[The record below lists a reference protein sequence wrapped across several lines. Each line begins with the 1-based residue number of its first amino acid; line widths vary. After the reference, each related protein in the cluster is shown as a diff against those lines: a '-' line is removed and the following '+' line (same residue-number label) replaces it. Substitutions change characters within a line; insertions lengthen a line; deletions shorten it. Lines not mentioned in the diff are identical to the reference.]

1 MGATTID
8 NLPGSLLDLLLAADP
23 GSGREDLRGGRAWA
37 AADAIASGEDTAT
50 SAAWY
55 YLARHTA
62 LLTLPDGSA
71 LSYLDP
77 IDERPLLTQQPKLP
91 DSRSP
96 AYPVCWALVQ
106 LCAVLRDL
114 RGMLP
119 PTAMSEISPVP
130 LITQN
135 AMGILEQAR
144 TSLIPSWPALGPQL
158 DLLVADLASRSLDP
172 EPAQR
177 LLASARAGFLELGN
191 AAGAAAAAV
200 VAGDWLAAPYA
211 SPVTCGLSLGTPMG
225 KDSALSPSAE
235 EREQSQPIDAAGAAG
250 AYDAAHAWYAKAGDA
265 RGLAHVTWRRAYLA
279 LLTEEPDRALDTA
292 LTAADALTASG
303 DDGGALTATALAVL
317 AGLADGRL
325 PDPGVVARPVIDW
338 ATGPGSLSHAIGIG
352 RMFAR
357 TACRWT
363 SVQVRPERAL
373 AAAAVAEAVWTG
385 LGRMGSRSQT
395 LADQAQALRTLG
407 ARQAALVSLESAID
421 VGAAALRDPADPMD
435 AGRLRVMLLTADGYN
450 LANAVE
456 DVEAMDRALRRLD
469 ALAEPLRARAG
480 QLSPDQSFLA
490 EQFLGLV
497 ATPEQKVIGLVYRAQ
512 RARAEGDAAEAQ
524 RLFLAADDAL
534 ADVDPSEARRLRA
547 IVRAFELRL
556 EEAADAYRAW
566 LPDRLAEIQQAR
578 MTATA
583 PTNMALVRQQERQLR
598 DQTLMFSVRVGDL
611 ATARAQ
617 LTALQEM
624 GDPWWAEL
632 GTAWEHLDVVGR
644 LAEQEGDLDAAAGAF
659 AGAVAAVEQVRGEL
673 RRDDL
678 RQAFGADRIV
688 QQVYRNAARV
698 ELHRR
703 DGAMEHQDLSAAGSH
718 GLECLRL
725 LELARS
731 RALMD
736 LLATPDPGLPRD
748 ILDAWRGAD
757 AEVALR
763 RDRVAA
769 ALALDPPDPARVTAR
784 RAELEE
790 AQRDLEERQAALRA
804 VNPRF
809 WQLTAS
815 GAALDAGEVAA
826 LVRALPPRHCVLVYS
841 IDRPDYL
848 ACGITRDGIVAST
861 WSQQERRIELLC
873 DNLVTGC
880 STGRAWQKA
889 ADELGAIL
897 LDPLAAALDGALAV
911 HVIASG
917 PTLRV
922 PFGVLTWHGRRLT
935 DLVVVSVL
943 PSLSAY
949 PLLAPTGRAGQAL
962 CVGDPEAMTYR
973 KTPDSPARPLPA
985 LPGAAVEAAAVA
997 QALHGIPLIGPD
1009 ATETRT
1015 RAALPAAPVIH
1026 LATHGVLDPVAP
1038 LASAVMLADGE
1049 QLTVAELL
1057 SLRLDADLVVFSAC
1071 ETGTGRVAG
1080 GDELLGLG
1088 RSLIAAGA
1096 RAAVVTLWPVNDQ
1109 SAAVLMTRF
1118 QTLRA
1123 EGKPTGE
1130 AMRAAASWLRGLT
1143 SAQVTE
1149 LFHELR
1155 SQVSAEHDRA
1165 GDQVSAG
1172 VRAISTH
1179 PVAQMTP
1186 AHPMHWAPFVLIGL

>member
-1 MGATTID
+1 MGATTVD
-8 NLPGSLLDLLLAADP
+8 NLPGSLLDLLLAVDP

-37 AADAIASGEDTAT
+37 AAEAMAGGEDSAT

-71 LSYLDP
+71 LPYIDP
-77 IDERPLLTQQPKLP
+77 IDKRPPLTQQPKLP

-106 LCAVLRDL
+106 LCAGLRDL

-119 PTAMSEISPVP
+119 PTAMSETSPVP
-130 LITQN
+130 FITQN
-135 AMGILEQAR
+135 ATGILEQTR

-158 DLLVADLASRSLDP
+158 DLLAADLASRLVDTESP
-172 EPAQR
+172 QR

-191 AAGAAAAAV
+191 VAGTAAAAV
-200 VAGDWLAAPYA
+200 VAGDWLAVPYA

-225 KDSALSPSAE
+225 KDSTLHPSTE
-235 EREQSQPIDAAGAAG
+235 EREQSQPIDAAGAAE
-250 AYDAAHAWYAKAGDA
+250 AYDAAYAWYAKAGDA

-279 LLTEEPDRALDTA
+279 LLTGEPDRALDTA
-292 LTAADALTASG
+292 LAAAGALTASG
-303 DDGGALTATALAVL
+303 DDGGALAATALAVL

-325 PDPGVVARPVIDW
+325 PDPEMVARPVIDW

-373 AAAAVAEAVWTG
+373 AAAAVAEAVWAG
-385 LGRMGSRSQT
+385 LGRMGARSQA
-395 LADQAQALRTLG
+395 LADEAQALRTLG

-435 AGRLRVMLLTADGYN
+435 AGRLRAMLLIADGYN

-456 DVEAMDRALRRLD
+456 DVEAMERTVRRLD
-469 ALAEPLRARAG
+469 QLAEPLRARAG
-480 QLSPDQSFLA
+480 QLSPDRSFLA
-490 EQFLGLV
+490 EQLLGLV
-497 ATPEQKVIGLVYRAQ
+497 ATPEQEVIGLVYRAQ
-512 RARAEGDAAEAQ
+512 QAREEGDAAEAQ

-534 ADVDPSEARRLRA
+534 AGVDPSEAGRLRA
-547 IVRAFELRL
+547 TVRAFELRW
-556 EEAADAYRAW
+556 EEAAGAYRFW
-566 LPDRLAEIQQAR
+566 LADHLAEIQHAES
-578 MTATA
+578 MATA
-583 PTNMALVRQQERQLR
+583 PTDMALARLRERQLR
-598 DQTLMFSVRVGDL
+598 DQALMFSVRVGDL

-632 GTAWEHLDVVGR
+632 GTAWEHLDVIGR
-644 LAEQEGDLDAAAGAF
+644 LAEQEGNLDAAVGAF

-698 ELHRR
+698 ELRRRSGAVAHR
-703 DGAMEHQDLSAAGSH
+703 DLAAAESH

-725 LELARS
+725 LELARA

-748 ILDAWRGAD
+748 ILDSWRGAD

-763 RDRVAA
+763 RDRLAA
-769 ALALDPPDPARVTAR
+769 ALGLDRPDPSRVTAR

-790 AQRDLEERQAALRA
+790 ARRDLEQRQAALRA

-815 GAALDAGEVAA
+815 GTALNAEGVAA

-873 DNLVTGC
+873 DDLVAVC
-880 STGRAWQKA
+880 SGGRPWQET

-922 PFGVLTWHGRRLT
+922 PFGVLTWHGRRLSE
-935 DLVVVSVL
+935 LAVVSVL

-949 PLLAPTGRAGQAL
+949 PLLTPTGRAGKAL

-973 KTPDSPARPLPA
+973 ETPDSPARPLPA

-997 QALHGIPLIGPD
+997 QALHGTPLIGPD
-1009 ATETRT
+1009 ATETNT
-1015 RAALPAAPVIH
+1015 RAALPTAPVIH

-1038 LASAVMLADGE
+1038 LASAVMLADGG

-1071 ETGTGRVAG
+1071 ETGTGRIAG

-1096 RAAVVTLWPVNDQ
+1096 RAAMVTLWPVNDQ

-1130 AMRAAASWLRGLT
+1130 ALHAAVTWLRGL
-1143 SAQVTE
+1143 SPAQVEE
-1149 LFHELR
+1149 LFHEFR
-1155 SQVSAEHDRA
+1155 SQVSAELNPV
-1165 GDQVSAG
+1165 GDQIPTG
-1172 VRAISTH
+1172 IRAISTR
-1179 PVAQMTP
+1179 PVTQMTP